1 MKRISILLFSLIIV
15 YYGCSGAKSTTDTL
29 KIEVMTQQSNS
40 WVNLMPGS
48 KPSFFISG
56 SIKIK
61 NDENIALD
69 SIQLL
74 KCNILQEGKT
84 IYNLIPGF
92 RSVDDIKAPIN
103 SGTDRIFT
111 FYLSPGTPINKE
123 LDMDKLIS
131 IELYLSALNKVKLH
145 IIDNINVIKTY

>member
-1 MKRISILLFSLIIV
+1 MKRIFILLLSLIIV

-29 KIEVMTQQSNS
+29 KIEVNTQQSNS

-61 NDENIALD
+61 NNEDIALD

-74 KCNILQEGKT
+74 KCNILQEGKA

-103 SGTDRIFT
+103 PGTDRIFT
-111 FYLSPGTPINKE
+111 YYLSPGTPINRE
-123 LDMDKLIS
+123 LDMDKPIS
-131 IELYLSALNKVKLH
+131 IDLYLSALNKIKLH